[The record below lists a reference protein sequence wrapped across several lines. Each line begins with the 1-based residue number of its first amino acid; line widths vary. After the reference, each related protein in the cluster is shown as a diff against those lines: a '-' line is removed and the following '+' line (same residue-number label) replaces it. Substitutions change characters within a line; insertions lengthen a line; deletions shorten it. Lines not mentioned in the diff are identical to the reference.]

1 MPDDEH
7 APLPLLEGSLPRSFH
22 REEVLVPPD
31 PPRVLDGAEWPDGL
45 IVVERG
51 VLEVT
56 TPDGATARFRPGSV
70 LAFARTRAAT
80 IRGGEGEAA
89 VLVVVT
95 RRWPVQRV
103 ADTA

>member
-1 MPDDEH
+1 MPGDEH
-7 APLPLLEGSLPRSFH
+7 GPLPLLDGALPGSFH

-31 PPRVLDGAEWPDGL
+31 PPRVLAGAEWPDGL

-56 TPDGATARFRPGSV
+56 TPDGATARFDRGSV

-80 IRGGEGEAA
+80 IRGGDGEAA
-89 VLVVVT
+89 VLVVI

-103 ADTA
+103 TDTA

>member
-7 APLPLLEGSLPRSFH
+7 GPLPLLDGSLPASFH

-56 TPDGATARFRPGSV
+56 APDGATARFGPGSV
-70 LAFARTRAAT
+70 LAFARTRAAA
-80 IRGGEGEAA
+80 IRGCDGEAA

-95 RRWPVQRV
+95 RRWPAQRV
-103 ADTA
+103 TDAP

>member
-7 APLPLLEGSLPRSFH
+7 TPLPLLDGTLPGSFC

-51 VLEVT
+51 VLDVT
-56 TPDGATARFRPGSV
+56 TPDGATARFGPGSV
-70 LAFARTRAAT
+70 LAFARMTAAT
-80 IRGGEGEAA
+80 IRGGDGEAA

-103 ADTA
+103 TDLP